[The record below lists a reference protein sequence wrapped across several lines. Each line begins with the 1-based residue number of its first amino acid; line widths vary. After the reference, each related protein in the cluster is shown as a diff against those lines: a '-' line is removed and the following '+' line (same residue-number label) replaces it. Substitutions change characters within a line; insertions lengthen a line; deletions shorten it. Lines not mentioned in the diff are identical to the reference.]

1 MVLSLAKS
9 CFTICQTKLPPPP
22 PNAVA
27 APSVVQAAHRTPYFF
42 RCAVASLSKR
52 PVHKALFTNILTVH
66 CVKGLKPLGQY
77 ADAGHCQPNRQ
88 LVNKSLSHMTVEV
101 VCVCVC
107 LWAQQQ
113 QLSTNLLSTV
123 GCFILHRC
131 FHLWPHQTLRRLSGW
146 IVSGKVSVLSP
157 CGSFLE

>member
-1 MVLSLAKS
+1 MVLSPAKS

-22 PNAVA
+22 PPPAAAA
-27 APSVVQAAHRTPYFF
+27 APSLVQAAHWTPYFF

-66 CVKGLKPLGQY
+66 CVKGLKPLGQN
-77 ADAGHCQPNRQ
+77 ADAGHCQPNRL
-88 LVNKSLSHMTVEV
+88 LVNKSLTHMTVE
-101 VCVCVC
+101 
-107 LWAQQQ
+107 QQQ

-157 CGSFLE
+157 CGSFL